1 MSRTTK
7 LSSALTGAALG
18 FTIVMGLSGC
28 TPSPATGTSDA
39 PAPTM
44 SDVQSAAPA
53 AEAATETKST
63 YKFGETATFDGLS
76 LGISAP
82 AAFTPSEYAMSGTQP
97 NNVKFTIT
105 LTNTGTEPYDPTLTY
120 ITASSASQEAEG
132 VYDTEANLGGAPSTT
147 ILPGAST
154 SYEVGFNVADPAQI
168 VMDVSSGFDY
178 AKTTWTN

>member
-1 MSRTTK
+1 MNRSRT
-7 LSSALTGAALG
+7 LVAVAAAALT
-18 FTIVMGLSGC
+18 FGLAGC
-28 TPSPATGTSDA
+28 AGSPATGTSDA

-44 SDVQSAAPA
+44 TDVQSAAAAAPAESTA
-53 AEAATETKST
+53 AEVKST
-63 YKFGETATFDGLS
+63 YTFGETATFDGLS

-82 AAFTPSEYAMSGTQP
+82 APFTPSEYALGGTQP
-97 NNVKFTIT
+97 SNVKFTIT
-105 LTNTGTEPYDPTLTY
+105 LTNTGDEPYDPTLTY

-132 VYDTEANLGGAPSTT
+132 VYDSEANLGGAPSTT